1 MEMMKM
7 SNPFVYIDNISSSRE
22 SIWEDSISDKE
33 YNPYMVNR
41 GLSQYRD
48 TVLFAQVMNM
58 NGQFV
63 SPKMQYD
70 FYRHAITS
78 KKKRFAKWH
87 KPDKLEEIEKLA
99 RHFGINIRDMENY
112 VSLMS
117 ETDYE
122 QLMRTLEKGG
132 RNGTKQR

>member
-1 MEMMKM
+1 MA
-7 SNPFVYIDNISSSRE
+7 NPFDFINNISTSST
-22 SIWEDSISDKE
+22 SIWEDGVSDKE
-33 YNPYMVNR
+33 YTPFMINR

-48 TVLFAQVMNM
+48 TVLFAQFMNQ

-70 FYRHAITS
+70 FYRLGIQH

-87 KPDKLEEIEKLA
+87 KPDKLEEIEMLS
-99 RHFGINIRDMENY
+99 RHFGINIRILENY

-117 ETDYE
+117 ETDYAT
-122 QLMRTLEKGG
+122 LIGSLEKGG
-132 RNGTKQR
+132 RHGTKK